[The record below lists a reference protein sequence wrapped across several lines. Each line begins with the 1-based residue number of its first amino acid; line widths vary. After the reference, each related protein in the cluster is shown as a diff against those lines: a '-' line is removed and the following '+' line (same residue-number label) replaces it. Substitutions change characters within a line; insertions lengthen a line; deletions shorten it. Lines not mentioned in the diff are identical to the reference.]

1 MIRLGADVNHID
13 AHGNSPVYI
22 ATSHGHAESVLIYI
36 ENGAKLNLKTHHD
49 GLTSLHNAAIRGYV
63 EIINML
69 YANGALLKMKNH
81 DGETPMEFG
90 LKKNVLESTKAFAFL
105 LHSIQFLSKYLQW

>member
-36 ENGAKLNLKTHHD
+36 ENGAKLNVKTHHD

-63 EIINML
+63 EIINIL

-81 DGETPMEFG
+81 NGETPMEFG

-105 LHSIQFLSKYLQW
+105 LH